1 MASTEDVSV
10 FQENIYNFSRITK
23 VSVLSN
29 TWTRQLAFKENMR
42 ILEIERKVPSSRV
55 LLWTQYES
63 ENLNKFSHN
72 YLHYHIEHKMSDS
85 NVNEPEIMQ
94 LIIHNSLT
102 LDCMNMFEK

>member
-1 MASTEDVSV
+1 MRWREV
-10 FQENIYNFSRITK
+10 Q
-23 VSVLSN
+23 
-29 TWTRQLAFKENMR
+29 TR
-42 ILEIERKVPSSRV
+42 ERF

-94 LIIHNSLT
+94 LKIHNSLT
-102 LDCMNMFEK
+102 LDCMNKLEK